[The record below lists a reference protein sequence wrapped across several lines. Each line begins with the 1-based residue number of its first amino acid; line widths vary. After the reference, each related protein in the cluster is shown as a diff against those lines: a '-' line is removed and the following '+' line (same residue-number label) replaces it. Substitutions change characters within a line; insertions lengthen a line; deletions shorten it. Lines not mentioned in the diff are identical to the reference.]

1 MSEINIDLYF
11 SMVVDVVVYIFCFL
25 PSMLNSE
32 NKVKIQ
38 TAADICF
45 KLLKYVVL

>member
-1 MSEINIDLYF
+1 MSEIKIDLYF

-25 PSMLNSE
+25 PLMLNSE
-32 NKVKIQ
+32 NKVK